1 MEKKNQLKAWLYL
14 LPAIILLGVFMLYP
28 LIDVFIYSFEENFT
42 TISQTYTGIG
52 FENYSHVV
60 KDSFFR
66 QAVFNTF
73 VIVFITVPL
82 STAIALLI
90 SMGLNSIRP
99 LRKLFETIF
108 FTPYVT
114 NTLAVGLVF
123 VIMFQRT
130 DSNIGLINTFLGWFG
145 INPISWIDENATYLA
160 KLFVLCFYVIWTVMP
175 FKILI
180 LVGALQSV
188 NKNYYDAAKI
198 DGASTFRR
206 FRKIT
211 LPLISPTISYLVI
224 TGFIGAFKE
233 YNNAVAI
240 FGSNNL
246 NDLEM
251 NTIVGYIY
259 SELYDTTGGYYGYA
273 ASAAIILFAIVLTI
287 TIINLFV
294 SKKRVHY

>member
-14 LPAIILLGVFMLYP
+14 LPALILLTVFMLYP
-28 LIDVFIYSFEENFT
+28 LIDVFIYSFEENFN
-42 TISQTYTGIG
+42 TISQTYTGVG
-52 FENYSHVV
+52 FKNYAHVFN
-60 KDSFFR
+60 DSFFG
-66 QAVFNTF
+66 QAILNTF
-73 VIVFITVPL
+73 IIVFITVPL
-82 STAIALLI
+82 STFIALLI
-90 SMGLNSIRP
+90 SMGLNSIKP
-99 LRKLFETIF
+99 LKKIFQTIF

-123 VIMFQRT
+123 VIMFQNT
-130 DSNIGLINTFLGWFG
+130 DSNVGLVNSFLGLFG
-145 INPISWIDENATYLA
+145 INPISWIDENATYIA
-160 KLFVLCFYVIWTVMP
+160 KLFVLCFYVVWTVMP

-188 NKNYYDAAKI
+188 DKTYYSAARI
-198 DGASTFRR
+198 DGASAFRR

-240 FGSNNL
+240 FGSDKL

-251 NTIVGYIY
+251 DTIVGYIY
-259 SELYDTTGGYYGYA
+259 SELYSTTGGYYGYA

-287 TIINLFV
+287 TIINLV
-294 SKKRVHY
+294 VGKKHVHY